1 MKNVCQTCVFDL
13 EYGLPVAVRDHAL
26 GLKDD
31 IPVCLL
37 FTISVTR
44 IHLDGRFQQR
54 AFPSKSW
61 KRASATRRRFTRST
75 FSAKCIFGK
84 NFTRAERAVLQKELA
99 SHLFFLGQG
108 RSVIPFRRFN
118 ILAQGECR
126 RGEECPYRHEKPSDP
141 DDPLSVQNIVDRFY
155 GTKDPV
161 ADKLLRRAE
170 EMPSMAPPEDKVPC
184 FIMISY
190 DSHDYSYNISCKN
203 NFKDYHNSLVWWRH
217 VGIGRK

>member
-31 IPVCLL
+31 IPVCLYL
-37 FTISVTR
+37 AISVVR
-44 IHLDGRFQQR
+44 NNLDGGLQQR

-61 KRASATRRRFTRST
+61 KRTGATRRRLTRST
-75 FSAKCIFGK
+75 FGAECLSGK
-84 NFTRAERAVLQKELA
+84 NFTRSERAVLQEKLA
-99 SHLFFLGQG
+99 THLFFLGQG
-108 RSVIPFRRFN
+108 NSL
-118 ILAQGECR
+118 ILLPWFHILFQGECR

-170 EMPSMAPPEDKVPC
+170 EMPSMAPPADKVP
-184 FIMISY
+184 F
-190 DSHDYSYNISCKN
+190 
-203 NFKDYHNSLVWWRH
+203 L
-217 VGIGRK
+217 